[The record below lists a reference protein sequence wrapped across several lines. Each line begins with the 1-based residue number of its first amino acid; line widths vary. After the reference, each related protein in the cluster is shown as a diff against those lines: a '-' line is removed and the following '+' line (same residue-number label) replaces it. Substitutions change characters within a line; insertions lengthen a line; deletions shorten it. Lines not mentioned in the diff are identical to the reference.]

1 MGRKFEYVSRV
12 TSTGYEMKDPGFD
25 LPKRS
30 TKHSAGY
37 DMFCPERVEIPPYK
51 IGDNPILVKTGVK
64 AYMQDDE
71 YLMLCNRSST
81 PKKKKLIVPNGVG
94 IVDAD
99 FYRKSRQWRW
109 AWFLVL
115 QPSNETVVIE
125 KGDKIGQAIFQ
136 RYLITDDDNAE
147 GIRNGGWGSTGK

>member
-1 MGRKFEYVSRV
+1 MGRKFEYVSRIK
-12 TSTGYEMKDPGFD
+12 ERDFE

-37 DMFCPERVEIPPYK
+37 DMFCPERVEILPYK
-51 IGDNPILVKTGVK
+51 IGDNPTMIKTGVK

-71 YLMLCNRSST
+71 YLMLCNRSSN

-99 FYRKSRQWRW
+99 YTDNEDNEGELGFLFYN
-109 AWFLVL
+109 LG
-115 QPSNETVVIE
+115 NETVVIE
-125 KGDKIGQAIFQ
+125 KGEKLGQAIFQ
-136 RYLITDDDNAE
+136 KYLVADDDVAD
-147 GIRNGGWGSTGK
+147 GIRNGGFGSTDK